1 MAVESGV
8 DYALAPK
15 ITWIFET
22 GVGNAFAIVVR
33 GKLFVFPYNTTAGAG
48 RKVTTTTV
56 TVEGIAPVM
65 AIQSLVGDPSTTP
78 DSLLAKLEKWCQDI
92 GKGPIIHDLD
102 AVTEVKLRNGFFF
115 GVSCNYAWSF
125 TITTSAAQ
133 HGLANSGVDWRGC
146 HRSWNSMGGQ
156 FAWRETGLRTR
167 TWRSNWGNNRSRA
180 GQISQTTKSRHF
192 PKSKTHKS
200 VAREC
205 TFKRKFRLLLRR
217 NVNQG

>member
-33 GKLFVFPYNTTAGAG
+33 GNLFVFPYNTTAGAG

-56 TVEGIAPVM
+56 TIEGIAPVM

-78 DSLLAKLEKWCQDI
+78 DSLLAKLNKWCQDI

-102 AVTEVKLRNGFFF
+102 AVTEVKLRNGFFTRMVGF
-115 GVSCNYAWSF
+115 KLAKERIAFRPNKAQIEAFYSF
-125 TITTSAAQ
+125 FE
-133 HGLANSGVDWRGC
+133 GD
-146 HRSWNSMGGQ
+146 
-156 FAWRETGLRTR
+156 
-167 TWRSNWGNNRSRA
+167 
-180 GQISQTTKSRHF
+180 
-192 PKSKTHKS
+192 
-200 VAREC
+200 AR
-205 TFKRKFRLLLRR
+205 L
-217 NVNQG
+217 V